1 MSIQRATTARRSAIP
16 CSAQRLIVSITALA
30 PRINRREMKAGAI
43 SAPEREEFI
52 IFTVSKINDYDTRW
66 HTLRGA
72 NYMQSSAD
80 PAGDTIC
87 VESPRRPTII
97 SYLHNF
103 Y

>member
-1 MSIQRATTARRSAIP
+1 
-16 CSAQRLIVSITALA
+16 
-30 PRINRREMKAGAI
+30 MKAGAI
-43 SAPEREEFI
+43 SAPEREELI

-66 HTLRGA
+66 PTLRGA

-80 PAGDTIC
+80 PADDTIC
-87 VESPRRPTII
+87 VESSRRPTII